1 MWKGTVSFD
10 INSNYNVSDTN
21 RGNENT
27 EYLKSELNYYGFNIT
42 LTKPIVVDRV
52 RTDFPKVSYI
62 NDLRENVKAVV
73 DGFYPVV
80 APDIIIDTARKQIF
94 DYVEANKLELNLEA
108 VNDMF
113 ESLKDSFKF
122 SGTFVSGQDVI
133 L

>member
-27 EYLKSELNYYGFNIT
+27 EYLKNELNYYGFNIT